1 MPILLSTHLM
11 PRIAYAHNTYDNQWL
26 ILSLQLRAS
35 WPNTENHWEAMRP
48 ASKQKCKAEQQVRS
62 VVDTDANDS
71 DQEIGNIDD

>member
-11 PRIAYAHNTYDNQWL
+11 PKIACAHNTYDNQWL

-35 WPNTENHWEAMRP
+35 WPNTENHSEEMRP

-62 VVDTDANDS
+62 IVDTDANDS
-71 DQEIGNIDD
+71 DQEIRNIDD